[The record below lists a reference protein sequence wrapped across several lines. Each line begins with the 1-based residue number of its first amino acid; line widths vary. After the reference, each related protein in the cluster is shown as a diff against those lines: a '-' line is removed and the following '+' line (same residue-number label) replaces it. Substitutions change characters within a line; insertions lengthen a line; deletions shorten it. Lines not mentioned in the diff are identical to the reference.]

1 MAVCTGTG
9 KSGQKVQ
16 AGFAPE
22 SDKRSWL
29 SAEHVRSPPRGLS
42 SSVSGQISEKRR
54 LKPQSTWAP
63 DLMRPHPHHVLLGSQ
78 GQFRFKG
85 KPIDSVSC
93 QELLQNMLV
102 HLPQARK
109 YGKLSPPFENNW
121 AKLCFLN
128 QKARLPGCRRTVL
141 CPVAVS
147 PKARQWALIKSY
159 PESVFLGPG

>member
-29 SAEHVRSPPRGLS
+29 SAEHVSPPPHGLS

-63 DLMRPHPHHVLLGSQ
+63 DLMRLHPPPCSAGLTRPVQVQ
-78 GQFRFKG
+78 GEANR
-85 KPIDSVSC
+85 
-93 QELLQNMLV
+93 LRL
-102 HLPQARK
+102 
-109 YGKLSPPFENNW
+109 
-121 AKLCFLN
+121 
-128 QKARLPGCRRTVL
+128 LPG
-141 CPVAVS
+141 VAAKYVGS
-147 PKARQWALIKSY
+147 STPRKKIWKIV
-159 PESVFLGPG
+159 PTI